1 MSSKFQPIKTEN
13 LDENASRRRSQNFM
27 LEMEQEI
34 KKRQSL
40 TLTPLR
46 DNTALNQNPI
56 LRQSDCSPNGMGGI
70 FKKMINPDF
79 SELDY
84 KKRSLP
90 ASK

>member
-1 MSSKFQPIKTEN
+1 
-13 LDENASRRRSQNFM
+13 M

-40 TLTPLR
+40 TLTPVR

-90 ASK
+90 ASKQLEVDQEVSPIRKSNLF